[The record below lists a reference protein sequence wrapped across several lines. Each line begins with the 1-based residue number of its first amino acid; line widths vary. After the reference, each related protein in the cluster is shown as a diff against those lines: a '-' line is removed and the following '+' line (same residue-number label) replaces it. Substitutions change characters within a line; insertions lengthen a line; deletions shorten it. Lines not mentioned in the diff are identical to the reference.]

1 MLDPQPPHH
10 MTAVCLPLH
19 NDLMNKI
26 HKTLTLTPKVWSKSE
41 AADDFGSPAAFKSVK
56 GKEMLK

>member
-19 NDLMNKI
+19 NDLMNEI
-26 HKTLTLTPKVWSKSE
+26 QKTLTLAAKVWSKSE
-41 AADDFGSPAAFKSVK
+41 AADDVGSPAAFKS